1 MARKKK
7 SKFPKL
13 TIVMAVLMALI
24 TLLAILIPVLQG
36 LNVF

>member
-1 MARKKK
+1 
-7 SKFPKL
+7 
-13 TIVMAVLMALI
+13 LMALI